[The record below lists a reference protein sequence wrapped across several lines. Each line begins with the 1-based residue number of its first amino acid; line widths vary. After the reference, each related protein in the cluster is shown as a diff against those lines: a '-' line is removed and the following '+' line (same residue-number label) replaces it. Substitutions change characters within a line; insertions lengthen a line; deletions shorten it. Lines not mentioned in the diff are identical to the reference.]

1 MKKVNKK
8 QKFILVFL
16 LTILLARIIIYFI
29 PRNSFI
35 YQDQFHHIYI
45 GIILLMIYFLV
56 KKLSSDNLL
65 AVSLGLII
73 DEITQVP
80 FYLAYLFNSPLAPI
94 SFWKYWSNYSVI
106 STIFSI
112 IISIYLINK
121 YKK

>member
-1 MKKVNKK
+1 MKEKI
-8 QKFILVFL
+8 KFTLVFL
-16 LTILLARIIIYFI
+16 LTILLTRIIIYLV

-35 YQDQFHHIYI
+35 YQDQFHHIYL
-45 GIILLMIYFLV
+45 GIILLIIYFLL
-56 KKLSSDNLL
+56 KASDNLL

-80 FYLAYLFNSPLAPI
+80 FYLASLFNYPLVQI
-94 SFWKYWSNYSVI
+94 SFWSYWSNYSLI
-106 STIFSI
+106 STVFAV